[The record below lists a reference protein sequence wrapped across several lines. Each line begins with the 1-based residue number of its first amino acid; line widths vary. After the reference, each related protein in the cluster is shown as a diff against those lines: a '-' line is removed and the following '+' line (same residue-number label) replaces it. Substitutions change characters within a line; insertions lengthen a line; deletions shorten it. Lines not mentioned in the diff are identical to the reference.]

1 MLHKFSKKVLSS
13 FVLFIFTFT
22 TITLSGIGFMTEDAY
37 AAISAFSRIEAEN
50 YSSINS
56 STIEYISIPS
66 GGYGLGYITRGDY
79 IAYNNIDFG
88 SIGTSAFKVRLATD
102 ASIFIQLRSGSPTGT
117 LLASANVFPTG
128 GYDAYQEISFSTSNI
143 TNVVDLYI
151 VFGGPLNIDWFMF
164 TQADTS
170 SYTEKSAF
178 SRIEAEDFSKLNGSD
193 IQTVYTPTG
202 NGLGYTTTEDEAI
215 YNNVNFGDGVSLFK
229 ASLATNSDT
238 YIEIRSGSSDGPLV
252 GNIPI
257 SATGGFNTYVEI
269 ASDINAISGV
279 NDIYI
284 IFGGP
289 INIDWFT
296 FAEGENLNNVP
307 IITPPPEQKVK
318 SAFSQIEAESYNS
331 KSSLYI
337 QTIGIND
344 GVATGYILPGDSIQF
359 DKIDFGSGSKSF
371 KARVSAVES
380 CNLEI
385 RAGSLTGNLVGTI
398 PIPPTGDWNTYEE
411 ISFDVSSITG
421 VQDLYIIFGGFIN
434 IDWFMFTPIDK
445 GAKIDAFTKIQAEN
459 YTNISNDIIKP
470 IEYSPSDSAIAYIQS
485 GNYINFNNVDFGTGA
500 LSVKANVVCAS
511 GSTTDIQIRLGSSTG
526 TLLGTLSVP
535 STGSWDIYNELS
547 CNISNVTGTNNLYL
561 VFTGPVNF
569 DWLVF
574 SKDELSASPTPTPVT
589 YTSTPI
595 STDASTPT
603 ATPTPSATIMP
614 TDTSIEQPDVNSSR
628 VGPITAE
635 LASIKDISYL
645 QSGDFSLNGLGA
657 LKGKKEI
664 VLLVDNGVST
674 NYLSINS
681 LTPLDYG
688 IFANR
693 NIRGVGNQAIVKG
706 SVHANNTLESYISNL
721 NVSGSCTASSFTIG
735 YGSVIQGGTSTITSP
750 LAMPVFHEKLIDEA
764 TANSMVFDPSDYEV
778 GGNYDFPGQPGF
790 NIRFESNNTFVIT
803 GSGTF
808 NISSSM
814 YFKGNVRISVP
825 YIVNTDSN
833 FLVADGFVNIEGH
846 DINNAELDEEEINN
860 TTNLLNIY
868 SIHGRI
874 FVATE
879 RSKIYGNLYAAG
891 IEGNPLY
898 TNDVGVVLLQGMST
912 DIYGSVVAGSD
923 IRIEGSS
930 SSFNSN
936 SEIGSKVESKY
947 LRVDTPISSK
957 DITKEI
963 VNSFSGTDTKMSV
976 LQYSDSAN
984 LNTFELFDLSEEAN
998 VTALENVI
1006 DGFPENTTGFSNM
1019 GDALRRGYYLL
1030 KDPSKASVD
1039 ATKYIVVLAANAPN
1053 KWTSNG
1059 DSDLSPKITSG
1070 TASFIKGDGTVASD
1084 EKSLDYAVTLGDIIE
1099 SSDIKTVFVNTS
1111 KDDISDKIEEIA
1123 AASDSIKSPSG
1134 KNYFTASSISDLS
1147 TIFKTVMLDPPK
1159 NAVLRNA
1166 YYEEI
1171 FPKGIRLI
1179 EGPPGSVIGTEIID
1193 GVTRY
1198 KLSANLDIN
1207 LSYDG
1212 TKYEIQPFTM
1222 NVKVRPFILG
1232 DILFPGEDS
1241 KIVYYIDYV
1250 DANGKE
1256 QTAFCENNFNSFTVN
1271 VFMTIDIS

>member
-13 FVLFIFTFT
+13 FVLFIFIFT
-22 TITLSGIGFMTEDAY
+22 TMTASFIGLMAEDAY

-88 SIGTSAFKVRLATD
+88 SIGTSAFKVRIATD
-102 ASIFIQLRSGSPTGT
+102 SFIFMQLRAGSPTGT
-117 LLASANVFPTG
+117 LLASANVFSTG
-128 GYDAYQEISFSTSNI
+128 GYDTYQEISFSTSNI

-170 SYTEKSAF
+170 SNTTKSAF
-178 SRIEAEDFSKLNGSD
+178 SRIEAEDFSKLNGSN
-193 IQTVYTPTG
+193 IQTVLTPSG
-202 NGLGYTTTEDEAI
+202 YGLGYITTEDEAI
-215 YNNVNFGDGVSLFK
+215 YNNLDFGDGASLFK
-229 ASLATNSDT
+229 ANISADSDT
-238 YIEIRSGSSDGPLV
+238 YIEIRAGSSDGPLV

-257 SATGGFNTYVEI
+257 SSTGGYNTYVEI
-269 ASDINAISGV
+269 TSDINAISGV

-284 IFGGP
+284 IFGGS

-296 FAEGENLNNVP
+296 FAAGENLNNVP
-307 IITPPPEQKVK
+307 IITPPPEPKVK
-318 SAFSQIEAESYNS
+318 SAFSQIEAESYDG

-337 QTIGIND
+337 QTIGISD

-359 DKIDFGSGSKSF
+359 NKIDFGSGAKAF
-371 KARVSAVES
+371 KARVSASES

-385 RAGSLTGNLVGTI
+385 RAGSLTGSLVGTI
-398 PIPPTGDWNTYEE
+398 PIPSTGNWDTYEE
-411 ISFDVSSITG
+411 ISFDVSSSTG

-434 IDWFMFTPIDK
+434 IDWFMFTPITA
-445 GAKIDAFTKIQAEN
+445 GTKIDAFTKIQAEN
-459 YTNISNDIIKP
+459 YTDISNDSIKP
-470 IEYSPSDSAIAYIQS
+470 IYYTPSDSAIAYVQS
-485 GNYINFNNVDFGTGA
+485 GNYINFNNVDFKTGA
-500 LSVKANVVCAS
+500 LSFKANVVCAS

-547 CNISNVTGTNNLYL
+547 CNISNVIGTHNLYL

-574 SKDELSASPTPTPVT
+574 SKEGLSASPTPTSVS
-589 YTSTPI
+589 YTNTPT
-595 STDASTPT
+595 STDAFTPT
-603 ATPTPSATIMP
+603 PVPSATIMP
-614 TDTSIEQPDVNSSR
+614 TDINIEQPGVNSLR

-706 SVHANNTLESYISNL
+706 SIHANNKLESYISNL
-721 NVSGSCTASSFTIG
+721 NVSGSCTASSFILG
-735 YGSVIQGGTSTITSP
+735 YGSVIEGGTSTITSP
-750 LAMPVFHEKLIDEA
+750 LEMPVFHEKLIDEA
-764 TANSMVFDPSDYEV
+764 TANSMIFDPSDYEV
-778 GGNYDFPGQPGF
+778 GGNYTFPGQPGF

-803 GSGTF
+803 GGGTF
-808 NISSSM
+808 NMSSSM

-846 DINNAELDEEEINN
+846 DINNAELGESEINN

-891 IEGNPLY
+891 IQGNPLY
-898 TNDVGVVLLQGMST
+898 TNDVGVVLLQGMNT

-930 SSFNSN
+930 SSFNST
-936 SEIGSKVESKY
+936 SAIGSKVESKY

-957 DITKEI
+957 NITKQI

-998 VTALENVI
+998 TTALENVI
-1006 DGFPENTTGFSNM
+1006 DDFPENTTGFSNM

-1030 KDPSKASVD
+1030 NDPLKSSVD

-1059 DSDLSPKITSG
+1059 AVDLSPKTTSG
-1070 TASFIKGDGTVASD
+1070 TASFIKGDGTTDFD
-1084 EKSLDYAVTLGDIIE
+1084 EKSLDYAVTLGHIIE
-1099 SSDIKTVFVNTS
+1099 SSGIKTVFVNTS

-1123 AASDSIKSPSG
+1123 AASDSIKSSSG
-1134 KNYFTASSISDLS
+1134 KSYFTASSISDLPI
-1147 TIFKTVMLDPPK
+1147 IFKTVMLDPPK
-1159 NAVLRNA
+1159 NAVLHNA

-1171 FPKGIRLI
+1171 FPRGIKLI

-1193 GVTRY
+1193 GVIRY

-1222 NVKVRPFILG
+1222 NVKVRPLILG
-1232 DILFPGEDS
+1232 DVVFAGEDS

-1256 QTAFCENNFNSFTVN
+1256 KTAFCENNFNSFTVKI
-1271 VFMTIDIS
+1271 FMTIDIS